1 MTIGEHGPGRQEQMD
16 AVLIITLQ
24 CACFKRC
31 AASFKSHHKQRAQPS
46 WLQAIPQTGLPVE
59 VCFFPLCSSQR
70 KDTNKCA
77 QIFPMFSRFQP
88 RAHKRGLTD
97 AFYVFFVCLLNA
109 CFYMSTH
116 CVVRL
121 HVHHF
126 VVNGETLSCDHVAF
140 TLDLQLM

>member
-1 MTIGEHGPGRQEQMD
+1 MD
-16 AVLIITLQ
+16 AVLIITLL

-46 WLQAIPQTGLPVE
+46 LLQAIPQTGLPVE

-77 QIFPMFSRFQP
+77 QIFPMFIRFQP

-97 AFYVFFVCLLNA
+97 AFYAFFCLFAECLFLYVYPL
-109 CFYMSTH
+109 C
-116 CVVRL
+116 C
-121 HVHHF
+121 
-126 VVNGETLSCDHVAF
+126 
-140 TLDLQLM
+140 